1 MAVPSCRLLAT
12 CRLFERLVITGSAS
26 TNARFHSAHT
36 HGPQAHFTTRCI
48 GGGMPLLSS
57 EHQSVCGTFGNHV
70 TIPHR
75 NRTWYTDKRISGNLG
90 VVGVEKVDPD
100 FTPITD
106 QTEGQELSQMVNTS
120 LARGEEGRLFAVVSI
135 KNQQRKVTVED
146 VLVVD
151 TEFAP
156 TVGDRI
162 RLEKVL
168 LVGGKDFT
176 LLGQPILSREQV
188 RVEATVIE
196 KTLSHNQ
203 VWSTYKRR
211 KRSRKMKLFRDPHT
225 MMVINRIEVS
235 PVPEA

>member
-1 MAVPSCRLLAT
+1 MAAPACRLLST
-12 CRLFERLVITGSAS
+12 CRMFERLNFTGPIS
-26 TNARFHSAHT
+26 TSSRFHSAHYRG
-36 HGPQAHFTTRCI
+36 HQGEVSVPKRCVAAALHPQ
-48 GGGMPLLSS
+48 P
-57 EHQSVCGTFGNHV
+57 QSVCGSVAGPVSVPRRSHY
-70 TIPHR
+70 
-75 NRTWYTDKRISGNLG
+75 WYTDKRISGNLG
-90 VVGVEKVDPD
+90 AVGVAKVDPD

-106 QTEGQELSQMVNTS
+106 QTESQELAQMVNSTVE
-120 LARGEEGRLFAVVSI
+120 RGEQGRLFAVVSL
-135 KNQQRKVTVED
+135 NGTQRKITTED
-146 VLVVD
+146 VVAIEE
-151 TEFAP
+151 EFAP

-176 LLGQPILSREQV
+176 LLGQPILSRDQV

-211 KRSRKMKLFRDPHT
+211 KRVRKLKLFRTPHT
-225 MMVINRIEVS
+225 MVVINRIEVG